1 MKKIAII
8 ILLAGLTSLLAA
20 KAQTNA
26 GTVTPPAEANALAAP
41 VTQVPAV
48 PGTNPTAVE
57 LAPAPLPAATTNEVA
72 TTPGTNT
79 VPTAAAP
86 TAPAGTNS
94 PAAASAPVIPLI
106 HFSDVPI
113 TTAIESLARQAGI
126 NYMLD
131 PKIGYGLPDANGQIK
146 SEPQLSIRWE
156 AITAEN
162 ALMALLDNYGMQLVR
177 NKNTT
182 IARISLKDPLAPPP
196 LVTRV
201 VQLKYASTT
210 NMVDAIQSV
219 LTDKRSKVLPDS
231 RTSQIVVSATE
242 PEQTSVDT
250 LIAQLDKPTKQVL
263 IEARFVEIQ
272 SNPQT
277 SKGIDWS
284 GTLAGQ
290 NVSFGNGVTGA
301 KSTSSGSSGGS
312 STISGTTTSL
322 PGTPVTTTFGG
333 HTITTTP
340 ESSSA
345 TVLSSLVQGSTQ
357 PGGVSWNTLSGLSP
371 AIGFLNADGVQAVI
385 SFLNVSKDARTI
397 STPRLVTL
405 DNQLARIS
413 VTRGIPVINVSAG
426 TVQTAGG
433 SSVTYSNVGT
443 VLEVTPRISAN
454 DFIWLKVVPE
464 ISVNPGDS
472 TRVIG
477 GQIYSAP
484 LFDCRKIETQV
495 LIPNANTLV
504 MGGLVNDSPSSQS
517 SKVPLLGDIPYLGYA
532 FRSETKSLNKQN
544 LIIFI
549 TPTIVKDNDF
559 QPNSSDYLSTAP
571 NSADLKSPVKFNPNS
586 SWDTTKTPDWSNP
599 SNSKPAGKQ

>member
-1 MKKIAII
+1 MKKTTLI
-8 ILLAGLTSLLAA
+8 ILLAGLASLLAA

-26 GTVTPPAEANALAAP
+26 GTVTPPAA
-41 VTQVPAV
+41 
-48 PGTNPTAVE
+48 NPTAVE
-57 LAPAPLPAATTNEVA
+57 LAPAPLPAANTNEAA
-72 TTPGTNT
+72 TMPGTNS

-86 TAPAGTNS
+86 TTPAGTNY
-94 PAAASAPVIPLI
+94 PAASSAPVIPLI

-156 AITAEN
+156 SITAEN
-162 ALMALLDNYGMQLVR
+162 ALLALLDNYGMQLVR
-177 NKNTT
+177 NKNTA

-196 LVTRV
+196 MVTRV
-201 VQLKYASTT
+201 VQLKFASTT
-210 NMVDAIQSV
+210 NMVDAVQSV

-301 KSTSSGSSGGS
+301 KSSSSGSSGGS
-312 STISGTTTSL
+312 SATSGTTTSM
-322 PGTPVTTTFGG
+322 PGTPVTTTFGS

-385 SFLNVSKDARTI
+385 SFLNISKDARTI

-454 DFIWLKVVPE
+454 EFIWLKVVPE

-477 GQIYSAP
+477 GQLYSAP
-484 LFDCRKIETQV
+484 LFDSRKIETQV

-517 SKVPLLGDIPYLGYA
+517 TKVPLLGDIPYLGYA

-559 QPNSSDYLSTAP
+559 QPNSSDYLSTTP
-571 NSADLKSPVKFNPNS
+571 NSAELKSPVKFNPDS
-586 SWDTTKTPDWSNP
+586 SWDTTKTHDWSNP
-599 SNSKPAGKQ
+599 STSKSAGKQ

>member
-41 VTQVPAV
+41 VTQGPAV